1 MGFDELNVLP
11 STSGSGGGAGGTGL
25 GAIGGAGLGIDFDK
39 FGYDDFIKA
48 FSDQVSN
55 AKEKL
60 EKLSTIILSVVG
72 FAAGLWGA
80 FKFVKIDKIQG
91 VEI

>member
-1 MGFDELNVLP
+1 MSDISSGVDDVDSGLKNATGSANKLKNALMGFDELNVLP

-39 FGYDDFIKA
+39 FGYDDYIKA

-60 EKLSTIILSVVG
+60 EKLS
-72 FAAGLWGA
+72 
-80 FKFVKIDKIQG
+80 
-91 VEI
+91 